1 MVTKKVV
8 KKVAKKKS
16 PPKDKVVFRVFKD
29 DGGVIALFPEHDE
42 GRGKVSSYMQLGQ
55 HSGADY
61 SGVVSIT
68 RKATPQE
75 YSDIKKEL
83 TSIGY
88 NLDIKEKYI
97 RGYKR
102 S

>member
-29 DGGVIALFPEHDE
+29 DGGVIALFPEE
-42 GRGKVSSYMQLGQ
+42 KESRGMVNSYMQLGQ
-55 HSGADY
+55 HGGADY
-61 SGVVSIT
+61 SGVMSKT
-68 RKATPQE
+68 RKATPNE
-75 YSDIKKEL
+75 YADIKKEL

-97 RGYKR
+97 RSR
-102 S
+102 NS